1 MKKTH
6 IIAFLILSFLIASF
20 ITSCTSSDEE
30 VIVVRDTVIIN
41 VTPPPLKNQVSVET
55 INKRFII
62 QLAAF
67 NKEENVNAFVKQAK
81 EKLGVIPEVRK
92 HGNLFEVTVGLYNY
106 ANTAQ
111 DYLTVVKSKGFPDAF
126 IKSID

>member
-6 IIAFLILSFLIASF
+6 IIAFLIFSFLIASF
-20 ITSCTSSDEE
+20 ITSCTTSDEE
-30 VIVVRDTVIIN
+30 VIVVRDTVVIT
-41 VTPPPLKNQVSVET
+41 VPPPLKDQVSVET

-67 NKEENVNAFVKQAK
+67 NKEENVNTFVKQAK

-92 HGNLFEVTVGLYNY
+92 HGYLFEVTVGLYNN
-106 ANTAQ
+106 ANSAQ

>member
-20 ITSCTSSDEE
+20 ITSCTTSDEE
-30 VIVVRDTVIIN
+30 VIVVRDTVVIT
-41 VTPPPLKNQVSVET
+41 VTPPLKDQVSVET

-67 NKEENVNAFVKQAK
+67 NKEENVNTFVKQAK
-81 EKLGVIPEVRK
+81 EKLGETPEIRK
-92 HGNLFEVTVGLYNY
+92 YGNIFVVTVGTYNN
-106 ANTAQ
+106 ANSAQ
-111 DYLTVVKSKGFPDAF
+111 DYLTVVKSKGFQDAF